1 MKSVRRWLW
10 MAGLLA
16 GCAWGALPAQAQY
29 SLVLTNGYGDCY
41 RMNLLRNRENY
52 QAYRGICSY
61 RGFSLSGCSTTGEV
75 VMLRIKATPSMTE
88 YSSIVSTSLRWGTT
102 MYFLND
108 VFRPL
113 CSWVAAGYENWYPF
127 DMSCSVAM
135 YVNSG
140 GYSAAGIAGRMADEF
155 APAVAG
161 AEPALDEQRIMREIL
176 AEPVEPQAEPK
187 AFSLVMTNGYGDC
200 YRMNMLRDRENYQAY
215 RGICSYRG
223 FSLSGC
229 STTGEVV
236 MLRIKATPSCP
247 EHFSLLSTSMRWGT
261 TMYVLNDVFT
271 PLCSWVMAGYENW
284 YPFDMSCSVAM
295 YINSGGFGAAGTEL
309 AQPKTW
315 PAVPA
320 ARQPKGAKADGPIR
334 IGALVPL
341 TGDLADVGSSYTSA
355 YGKALADL
363 AEVPGMPAIE
373 LLVENTDADPLLAS
387 MKLET
392 LYTNGVQIVLG
403 PESSAECDALR
414 HLATNGVGM
423 LLLSSSATAIPL
435 AIPDDNLM
443 RLTMDDSHQAREL
456 ARRIAA
462 DGITNLAVLK
472 RSDMYGDGM
481 RDAFW
486 DEYAN
491 LGGTVFYSEYY
502 PRAPE
507 LFGEVMSNFNETV
520 AAEIAASGAESLG
533 VLIVAFDEGVQL
545 LEAAGAYPALTSVR
559 WYGTDGMAGNASLL
573 TNAAARETARQTRLV
588 CSLPAAYTN
597 AKYEEV
603 AAQIRADTGHQRPL
617 SFAVMSY
624 DALRLAVLAL
634 QQTGGTGT
642 VAEVRQAIRDQA
654 ATYDGVSTPIV
665 FNAADD
671 RVDGDYEF
679 LKVSDAGGWEEIFST
694 APNAPLVL
702 APNNLTSNRFDA
714 RWRSCAGATNYFLDV
729 ALDAEFTNYVAGYSN
744 APVGSACVHA
754 LEDLVPNQTYFYRVR
769 AVNAAGTGAS
779 SDTAAG
785 RPWPATYAVHGVPL
799 WWLARYYTEVEVI
812 EDPDGLALSDT
823 DGDGKPAWEERIAG
837 TSPIDAAS
845 CPKMANVAP
854 DAGGLA
860 FRWNSVTGRLY
871 TLARATNLFPA
882 EWSAPLIAPPLAGTG
897 GFLGYTSP
905 VDADLGGAFYRLQ
918 IELDTP

>member
-1 MKSVRRWLW
+1 MKRVKRWLW
-10 MAGLLA
+10 MAGVVA
-16 GCAWGALPAQAQY
+16 GWTLICPSAQAGY

-41 RMNLLRNRENY
+41 RMNL
-52 QAYRGICSY
+52 
-61 RGFSLSGCSTTGEV
+61 
-75 VMLRIKATPSMTE
+75 
-88 YSSIVSTSLRWGTT
+88 
-102 MYFLND
+102 
-108 VFRPL
+108 
-113 CSWVAAGYENWYPF
+113 
-127 DMSCSVAM
+127 
-135 YVNSG
+135 
-140 GYSAAGIAGRMADEF
+140 
-155 APAVAG
+155 
-161 AEPALDEQRIMREIL
+161 
-176 AEPVEPQAEPK
+176 
-187 AFSLVMTNGYGDC
+187 
-200 YRMNMLRDRENYQAY
+200 LRDRENYQAY

-236 MLRIKATPSCP
+236 MLRIKATPSFGEYSSIVSTSLRWGTTMYFLNDVFRPLCSWVSAGYENWYP
-247 EHFSLLSTSMRWGT
+247 FDMSCSVAMYVNSGGYSDAGIAKRMADELAPASLGEEPPLDEQRIMREILAEPQAEPKAFTLVMTNGYGDCYRMNMLRNRENYEAYRGICSYRGFSLSGCSTTGEVVMLRIKATPSFGEHFSILSTSLRWGT
-261 TMYVLNDVFT
+261 TMYVLNDVFR

-295 YINSGGFGAAGTEL
+295 YIQSGGFGAAGTEL
-309 AQPKTW
+309 AQPKAW

-320 ARQPKGAKADGPIR
+320 ARRATAAKADGPIR

-341 TGDLADVGSSYTSA
+341 SGDLADVGSSYTSA

-363 AEVPGMPAIE
+363 AEGPGMPAIE
-373 LLVENTDADPLLAS
+373 LLIENTDADPLVAA
-387 MKLET
+387 MKLEA

-403 PESSAECDALR
+403 PESSAECEALR
-414 HLATNGVGM
+414 HMATNGAGM
-423 LLLSSSATAIPL
+423 LLLSSSATAVPL

-486 DEYAN
+486 GEYTN

-520 AAEIAASGAESLG
+520 AAQIAQTGAENLG

-545 LEAAGAYPALTSVR
+545 LEAAAAFPALTSVR
-559 WYGTDGMAGNASLL
+559 WYGTDGVAGNSALL
-573 TNAAARETARQTRLV
+573 TNAAARETARLTRFV
-588 CSLPAAYTN
+588 CSQPAAYTN

-603 AAQIRADTGHQRPL
+603 AARIRADTGHQRPL
-617 SFAVMSY
+617 TFAVTSY
-624 DALRLAVLAL
+624 DALRLAALAL

-642 VAEVRQAIRDQA
+642 VAEVRQAIRAQA
-654 ATYDGVSTPIV
+654 ATYAGASSPIV

-671 RVDGDYEF
+671 RDGGEYEF
-679 LKVSDAGGWEEIFST
+679 LKVSDAGAWEDIFST

-702 APNNLTSNRFDA
+702 APDNLTSNRFDA
-714 RWRSCAGATNYFLDV
+714 RWRSCAGATNYWLDV
-729 ALDAEFTNYVAGYSN
+729 ALDAEFTNYLAGYSN
-744 APVGSACVHA
+744 ASVGPACAHA
-754 LEDLVPNQTYFYRVR
+754 LEDLVPGRDYFYRVR
-769 AVNAAGTGAS
+769 AGNAAGISESSSLAS
-779 SDTAAG
+779 G
-785 RPWPATYAVHGVPL
+785 RPWPATYATNGVPL
-799 WWLARYYTEVEVI
+799 WWLAQYYTDIEVI
-812 EDPDGLALSDT
+812 ADADGLALSDT
-823 DGDGKPAWEERIAG
+823 DRDGKLAWEEYVAG
-837 TSPIDAAS
+837 TEPDSVAS
-845 CPKMANVAP
+845 CPNVTELVP

-860 FRWNSVTGRLY
+860 FRWNSVSGRLY
-871 TLARATNLFPA
+871 SLVRATNLAPA

-905 VDADLGGAFYRLQ
+905 VDADLGGAFYRLH

>member
-1 MKSVRRWLW
+1 MRNVRRWLW
-10 MAGLLA
+10 MAGVVA
-16 GCAWGALPAQAQY
+16 GWTWGGPPAQAAY
-29 SLVLTNGYGDCY
+29 SLVLTNGYGDSY
-41 RMNLLRNRENY
+41 SMNMLRDRSNY
-52 QAYRGICSY
+52 QAYRGVCSY

-75 VMLRIKATPSMTE
+75 VMLRIKATPTMPE
-88 YSSIVSTSLRWGTT
+88 HSSIVSTSLRWGTT

-108 VFRPL
+108 VFRWL
-113 CSWVAAGYENWYPF
+113 NDTTMAGYENWYPF

-135 YVNSG
+135 YVDSG
-140 GYSAAGIAGRMADEF
+140 GFGAAGIARRLAAEF
-155 APAVAG
+155 APPADGEA
-161 AEPALDEQRIMREIL
+161 PALDEQRTMREIL
-176 AEPVEPQAEPK
+176 VEPQAEPK
-187 AFSLVMTNGYGDC
+187 AYSLVMTNGYGDS
-200 YRMNMLRDRENYQAY
+200 YHMNLLRDRSNYQAY
-215 RGICSYRG
+215 RGVCTYRG

-236 MLRIKATPSCP
+236 MLRIMATPTVP
-247 EHFSLLSTSMRWGT
+247 EYYSILSTSLRWGT
-261 TMYVLNDVFT
+261 TTYVLNDVFR
-271 PLCSWVMAGYENW
+271 PLNSAVMAGYENW

-295 YINSGGFGAAGTEL
+295 YVASGGFGAAGMEL
-309 AQPKTW
+309 AQPKAW

-320 ARQPKGAKADGPIR
+320 ARQPKAAKADGPIR

-373 LLVENTDADPLLAS
+373 LLIENTDADPLLAA
-387 MKLET
+387 MKLEA

-403 PESSAECDALR
+403 PESSAECEALR
-414 HLATNGVGM
+414 RLATNGVGV
-423 LLLSSSATAIPL
+423 LLLSSSATAVPL
-435 AIPDDNLM
+435 AIPADNLM

-481 RDAFW
+481 REAFRA
-486 DEYAN
+486 EYETV
-491 LGGTVFYSEYY
+491 LGNTVFYSEYY

-520 AAEIAASGAESLG
+520 SAQIARTGAENLG

-545 LEAAGAYPALTSVR
+545 LEAAAAFPALTSVR
-559 WYGTDGMAGNASLL
+559 WYGTDGVAGNSALL
-573 TNAAARETARQTRLV
+573 TNAAARETARLTRFV
-588 CSLPAAYTN
+588 CSQPAAYTN

-603 AAQIRADTGHQRPL
+603 AARIRADTGHQRPL
-617 SFAVMSY
+617 TFAVMSY
-624 DALRLAVLAL
+624 DALRLAALAL

-654 ATYDGVSTPIV
+654 ATYAGATSPIG
-665 FNAADD
+665 FNGSDD
-671 RVDGDYEF
+671 RDGGAYEF
-679 LKVSDAGGWEEIFST
+679 LKVSDAGTWEDIFLT

-702 APNNLTSNRFDA
+702 APDNLTSNRFDA
-714 RWRSCAGATNYFLDV
+714 RWRSCAGATNYWLDV
-729 ALDAEFTNYVAGYSN
+729 ALDAEFADYVAGYSN
-744 APVGSACVHA
+744 ASVGPACVHA
-754 LEDLVPNQTYFYRVR
+754 LEDLVPGRDYFYRVR
-769 AVNAAGTGAS
+769 AGNAAGIGAS
-779 SDTAAG
+779 SSLAG
-785 RPWPATYAVHGVPL
+785 VRTWSAEFATNGVPL
-799 WWLARYYTEVEVI
+799 WWLARYYTDIEVI
-812 EDPDGLALSDT
+812 MDADGLALSDT
-823 DGDGKPAWEERIAG
+823 DRDGKLAWEEYVAG
-837 TSPIDAAS
+837 TEPDSAGS
-845 CPKMANVAP
+845 CPNVTELVP

-860 FRWNSVTGRLY
+860 FRWNSATGRLY
-871 TLARATNLFPA
+871 SLVRATNLAPA

-905 VDADLGGAFYRLQ
+905 VDADLGGAFYRLH